1 MKTTYEEFIEARK
14 SLKKTD
20 YAEDEHLEAAEAAS
34 SQVRDAVLMFMAGSY
49 KPEYAAVIWQ
59 IIDGLNDLDA
69 KLEALCAQYR
79 SDNPV
84 LFPPR
89 ESEDREWMDF
99 CASLRGE

>member
-49 KPEYAAVIWQ
+49 KPE
-59 IIDGLNDLDA
+59 
-69 KLEALCAQYR
+69 
-79 SDNPV
+79 
-84 LFPPR
+84 
-89 ESEDREWMDF
+89 
-99 CASLRGE
+99 